1 MTDVIQATLTIPDDQ
16 AGQRLDQ
23 ALAQLLPEYSRSRLQ
38 SWIKSGELT
47 VDGSCWKVKDK
58 LMGGEQIR
66 LQATLEPDSSWEPQP
81 IQLEIVHEDADLL
94 VINKPVGLVVH
105 PAAGHRDGT
114 LLNAI
119 VHHAP
124 QSAQLPRAGIVHR
137 IDKETSG
144 LLVIAK
150 SLPAHTGLVAQMQA
164 KSVFREYEAIAVGVM
179 TGGGTV
185 DAPIGRHPTQRIKM
199 AVRQDG
205 KEAVTHYRLI
215 SRFRHHTHIRVQLE
229 TGRTHQIRVHM
240 AHIGYPL
247 LGDPVYGGRLRLP
260 KQATPD
266 LADALQHFRHQAL
279 HARRLGLEH
288 PTTGEW
294 LEWES
299 ALPEDFNT
307 MLSALAADLAYHS
320 AT

>member
-1 MTDVIQATLTIPDDQ
+1 MADVIQASLTIPDEL

-38 SWIKSGELT
+38 SWIKNGDLT
-47 VDGSCWKVKDK
+47 VDDACWKVKDK
-58 LMGGEQIR
+58 LLGGEQIH
-66 LQATLEPDSSWEPQP
+66 LHATLEPDSSWAPQP
-81 IQLEIVHEDADLL
+81 IQLDVIHEDDDVL

-124 QSAQLPRAGIVHR
+124 QSANLPRAGIVHR

-150 SLPAHTGLVAQMQA
+150 SLPAHTSLVNQMQA

-215 SRFRHHTHIRVQLE
+215 TRYRHHTHIRVQLE

-260 KQATPD
+260 KQATPR
-266 LADALQHFRHQAL
+266 LAEALQQFRHQAL

-299 ALPEDFNT
+299 PLPDDFNA
-307 MLSALAADLAYHS
+307 MLSALADDLACHENP
-320 AT
+320 